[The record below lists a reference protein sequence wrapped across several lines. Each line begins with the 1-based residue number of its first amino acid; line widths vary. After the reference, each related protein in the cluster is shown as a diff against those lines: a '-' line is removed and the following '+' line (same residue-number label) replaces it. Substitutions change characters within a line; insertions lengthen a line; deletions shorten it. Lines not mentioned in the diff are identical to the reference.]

1 GVFSRKADLRWQAH
15 KDIVELV
22 KLQEKALDH
31 AANFVSPE
39 GYLVYSTCTMN
50 PKENEEQIA
59 RFLARNPKF
68 HLVPADTMIA
78 ADYTENGYL
87 KTIPFKHHMDGA
99 FAAKMQKSK

>member
-1 GVFSRKADLRWQAH
+1 
-15 KDIVELV
+15 
-22 KLQEKALDH
+22 
-31 AANFVSPE
+31 
-39 GYLVYSTCTMN
+39 MN